1 VRIIRPKEVM
11 ARLGIGPTTYYDAVR
26 KGQLPKPV
34 RLGRVTGLLEEELDA
49 AIERLRTERDRTREV
64 A

>member
-1 VRIIRPKEVM
+1 M